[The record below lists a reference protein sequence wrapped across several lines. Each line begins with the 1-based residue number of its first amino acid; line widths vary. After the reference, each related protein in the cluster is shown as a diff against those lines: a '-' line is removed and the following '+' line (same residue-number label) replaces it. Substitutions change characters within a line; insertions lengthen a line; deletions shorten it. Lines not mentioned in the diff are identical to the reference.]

1 MTEKKNGADENEII
15 QEGQI
20 VPVIIDE
27 PEKKKKPPKPPSKN
41 SQAWLQKVGLSLLFL
56 LIGLLIA
63 TLVLYLPAASSLR
76 ETQSELSNSQAE
88 VERLTLVEEQL
99 VQLQEQYAQV
109 SSQLGIYKTIS
120 NLGLLESA
128 LLSGDSTRVSQQLR
142 YVEDNLNSLQMSG
155 FADIQ
160 QRLASQFRKVRAASV
175 SNTPEALKELLV
187 LREDLRLFAEQFD

>member
-1 MTEKKNGADENEII
+1 MTEKKNGVDENEII

-76 ETQSELSNSQAE
+76 ETQSELSSAQAE
-88 VERLTLVEEQL
+88 VERLTLVEEQFSL
-99 VQLQEQYAQV
+99 LQKQYTQA

-142 YVEDNLNSLQMSG
+142 YVEDDLNNLQMSG

-160 QRLASQFRKVRAASV
+160 QRLASQFRKVRAAAV

-187 LREDLRLFAEQFD
+187 LREDLRLFAEQFE